1 MRMVNLTLTKAYV
14 DQGVGLDGPD
24 NDHVQFQ
31 AALGSETQGSA
42 TRTRARLN
50 CASCCCVVCMLLCP
64 HTRTNQLS
72 SKTELGC
79 QVGVMDNFAPVG
91 VSLDLNA
98 IQEGV

>member
-1 MRMVNLTLTKAYV
+1 MRMVNLTLTKADV

-31 AALGSETQGSA
+31 AAPGPETQGSA
-42 TRTRARLN
+42 TRSRARIN
-50 CASCCCVVCMLLCP
+50 CASCCCAVRMVLCP
-64 HTRTNQLS
+64 HMRSNQLS

-91 VSLDLNA
+91 VSLDLDS

>member
-1 MRMVNLTLTKAYV
+1 MRMVDLTLTKADV

-31 AALGSETQGSA
+31 AALGPETQGSA
-42 TRTRARLN
+42 TRTS
-50 CASCCCVVCMLLCP
+50 ASCCCVVRMVLCP

-79 QVGVMDNFAPVG
+79 PVGVIDNCALVG
-91 VSLDLNA
+91 VSLDLDA
-98 IQEGV
+98 IQEGVSGDHS